1 MEMIPF
7 IIGLIIG
14 LFTGTSLMCCVIV
27 GKEHNEIFGK
37 EKK

>member
-1 MEMIPF
+1 MIPF

-14 LFTGTSLMCCVIV
+14 LFIGTSLMCCVV
-27 GKEHNEIFGK
+27 VSK